1 MCYIVAFIV
10 IIIIIFFAIW
20 LDDPDESDNIKK

>member
-10 IIIIIFFAIW
+10 VIIIIFFAMW
-20 LDDPDESDNIKK
+20 LDDPDETEDRE